1 MKRLIT
7 LLAALAATTA
17 ISSAQTD
24 TLAVFDTTEDRFEIT
39 IGGFSITSDDD
50 CTDNSHKDTFFF
62 SAEQKNKVTTNFL
75 GIGLG
80 GMALTQMPFYGP
92 WEDQKGILDIYPASS
107 TRIDLYLI
115 SWTIPLDR
123 RGRTYY
129 RIGMQYTFDSFKL
142 RNNITFKNDDEG
154 YLMPEELTGQ
164 IKSTRLKG
172 NYWGL
177 NMGLGFMVNEV
188 MIMVEGTAE
197 LLTKSCVKYKNP
209 TKNIYQIDGFNPFRS
224 RIGISTSW
232 EGFGFYLDYSLTP
245 VFKSGTGNDAHSIS
259 LGCRLGF

>member
-1 MKRLIT
+1 M
-7 LLAALAATTA
+7 
-17 ISSAQTD
+17 
-24 TLAVFDTTEDRFEIT
+24 
-39 IGGFSITSDDD
+39 
-50 CTDNSHKDTFFF
+50 
-62 SAEQKNKVTTNFL
+62 TTNFL
-75 GIGLG
+75 GLGLG

-92 WEDQKGILDIYPASS
+92 WEGQKDILDIYPTNS
-107 TRIDLYLI
+107 TRIDLNLI

-129 RIGMQYTFDSFKL
+129 RVGMQYTFDSFKL
-142 RNNITFKNDDEG
+142 RNNITFKNDDNG
-154 YLMPEELTGQ
+154 DLMPVELNGQ
-164 IKSTRLKG
+164 IKATRLKG

-197 LLTKSCVKYKNP
+197 LLTKSSVKYKNP
-209 TKNIYQIDGFNPFRS
+209 SKNIYQIDGFNPFRS
-224 RIGISTSW
+224 RVAISTSW

-245 VFKSGTGNDAHSIS
+245 VFKQGTGNDAHSIS